1 MREEVALLNQ
11 SDCSQR
17 GLCDKLRV
25 VSDKAL
31 SRIELTRAPHENI
44 KTELFHTFR
53 LTQKK
58 QHEIVAKEFIFSGPS
73 QTKKHISLNRSSIF
87 RK

>member
-17 GLCDKLRV
+17 SLCDKLRV

-53 LTQKK
+53 LTQKT
-58 QHEIVAKEFIFSGPS
+58 VTDKETHQFKSTIN
-73 QTKKHISLNRSSIF
+73 LSI
-87 RK
+87 K